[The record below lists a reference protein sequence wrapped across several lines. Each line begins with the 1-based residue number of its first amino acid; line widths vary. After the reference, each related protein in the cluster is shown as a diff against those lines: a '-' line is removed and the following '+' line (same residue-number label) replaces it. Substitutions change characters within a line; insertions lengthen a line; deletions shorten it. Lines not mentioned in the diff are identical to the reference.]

1 MSNCSTL
8 LTLRTCLLSLLLLLL
23 LRWPDLHRIK
33 HQA

>member
-8 LTLRTCLLSLLLLLL
+8 LTLRTCLLSWLLLL